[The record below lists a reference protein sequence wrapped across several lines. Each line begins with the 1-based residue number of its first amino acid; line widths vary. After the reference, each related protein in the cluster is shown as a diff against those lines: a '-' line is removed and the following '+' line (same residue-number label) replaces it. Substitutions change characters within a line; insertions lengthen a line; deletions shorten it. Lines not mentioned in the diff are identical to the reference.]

1 MNSAQIPGSRWW
13 KVDFHTHT
21 PASSDYDAQERAV
34 ISERDWLLAYM
45 RAGMDAVM
53 VTDHNCSDWIE
64 RLQQA
69 LQALAT
75 ESPLT
80 DGYRDLVLFPGIEIT
95 THDDVHLL
103 AVFAPGTPKATLDG
117 LLQGRLQWIDPTKPT
132 AERMCTASSTDVI
145 DAIHA
150 QRGLVLAAHVE
161 QLKGVCHG
169 VVDATGTFQP
179 SFKRS
184 LESVLVKVDALE
196 VQDRAAPSYP
206 YVADKI
212 KSFAQVVGSDYPH
225 RLANAG
231 RRFTWLKVT
240 RLDFDGLKL
249 ALLDPEQ
256 AIRRSDDVS
265 GNPQRQP
272 AWRIEG
278 VVIDHLAL
286 HRTQPPLSL
295 RFSPWYSALIGGRG
309 SGKSTVVE
317 ALRLAL
323 GRDVDLKEFEGSEIV
338 KSFENFHKKYESR
351 DKPGVMLDDTTITAV
366 VVRDDGVSE
375 ERYRYRWTWAGKALK
390 VAQWNGQDWETT
402 GLDAAQARERFPVSI
417 FSQKQIFSLA
427 QRPQALLTY
436 LDKAPAVG
444 KAAWE
449 SEFEVSKRAFLGAR
463 TKVRELEALLRNRA
477 PLAAELKEL
486 DRKALVFAQSHYAD
500 RLRTFQYEKQ
510 QLQRLT
516 DFTNGLRQAV
526 STLQESLAEEGR
538 FKDWELTGW
547 QASRPD
553 EQDIQAR
560 AAQLRDTLVNTY
572 QAIRT
577 QTATMP
583 QAMDTFIEA
592 VKASPWRAKNAQ
604 AEANYTTLVAEMR
617 AQGVEGPQ
625 QAATVLQR
633 KEAVEKELAVLAQ
646 KATELDK
653 ARGAC
658 KKAYARVTHV
668 RKCLTRQ
675 RQAFV
680 EQVIRG
686 AGISNL
692 RITLEPL
699 GDVEGGR
706 DRFRQILQLQAGTYL
721 NDIWSE
727 PNERGISTGMLAG
740 LVHAKTVT
748 PLPRRLF
755 QLKTEL
761 EDSSERVLMGLH
773 GKLNTALDKLDGQVW
788 DTLWTWF
795 PEDKV
800 IIEHRERPQGSWRN
814 LELAS
819 AGQKTAAILSF
830 LLAHGDE
837 PLVLDQPEDDLDNA
851 LIYELVVR
859 QLRDN
864 KSRRQLIVVTHNA
877 NIVVNGDAELVQPME
892 IRKGQIETV
901 GGGGLQERHVR
912 ERICDVMEGGREAFE
927 QRYKRILKDLEAQR

>member
-1 MNSAQIPGSRWW
+1 MTTSQIPGSRWW

-21 PASSDYDAQERAV
+21 PASSDYDAQERATV
-34 ISERDWLLAYM
+34 SERDWLLAYM
-45 RAGMDAVM
+45 RAGMDAVA

-64 RLQQA
+64 RLQQT
-69 LQALAT
+69 LQTLAA
-75 ESPLT
+75 ESPRA
-80 DGYRDLVLFPGIEIT
+80 DGYRELVLFPGIEIT

-117 LLQGRLQWIDPTKPT
+117 LLQGRLQWIDPAKPT

-145 DAIHA
+145 DAVHA
-150 QRGLVLAAHVE
+150 QGGLVLAAHVE
-161 QLKGVCHG
+161 QLKGICHG
-169 VVDATGTFQP
+169 VVDAAGKFQT

-184 LESVLVKVDALE
+184 LASVLRKVDGLE
-196 VQDRAAPSYP
+196 VQDRAALSYGH
-206 YVADKI
+206 VADQI

-249 ALLDPEQ
+249 ALHDPEQ

-265 GNPQRQP
+265 GEPQRQP
-272 AWRIEG
+272 AWRIESID
-278 VVIDHLAL
+278 IDHLAL

-309 SGKSTVVE
+309 SGKSTIVE

-323 GRDVDLKEFEGSEIV
+323 GRDVDLKEFEGSESH

-351 DKPGVMLDDTTITAV
+351 DKPGVMLDDTALTAV
-366 VVRDDGVSE
+366 VVKNDGVSA
-375 ERYRYRWTWAGKALK
+375 ERYRYRWAWAGKALQ
-390 VAQWNGQDWETT
+390 VAQWNGHDWEPT
-402 GLDAAQARERFPVSI
+402 GLDAAQARERFPASI

-436 LDKAPAVG
+436 LDKSPAVG
-444 KAAWE
+444 KTAWDA
-449 SEFEVSKRAFLGAR
+449 EFEASKKAFLSAR
-463 TKVRELEALLRNRA
+463 ARVRDLESVLRTRA
-477 PLAAELKEL
+477 PLATELKEL
-486 DRKALVFAQSHYAD
+486 ERKALVFAQSDYAD
-500 RLRTFQYEKQ
+500 RLRSYQYEKQ

-516 DFTNGLRQAV
+516 DFTNGVRQEVA
-526 STLQESLAEEGR
+526 TLQESLADEGR
-538 FKDWELTGW
+538 FKDWELSAW
-547 QASRPD
+547 QAVRAD
-553 EQDIQAR
+553 EQDIRDRAQGLGKALSAAYQVMRDQAAAMKR
-560 AAQLRDTLVNTY
+560 AVSDFS
-572 QAIRT
+572 
-577 QTATMP
+577 
-583 QAMDTFIEA
+583 DA
-592 VKASPWRAKNAQ
+592 VKASPWQAQ
-604 AEANYTTLVAEMR
+604 NTLAEANYKALVAEMR

-633 KEAVEKELAVLAQ
+633 KEAVEKELAVLVQ
-646 KATELDK
+646 KAAELHK
-653 ARGAC
+653 ARSAC
-658 KKAYARVTHV
+658 KLAYARLIHV
-668 RKCLTRQ
+668 RKRLTRK

-680 EQVIRG
+680 DQVIRG
-686 AGISNL
+686 AGITNL
-692 RITLEPL
+692 RIGLQPL

-706 DRFRQILQLQAGTYL
+706 DRFRQLLQLQGGTFVS
-721 NDIWSE
+721 DIWSE
-727 PNERGISTGMLAG
+727 ADQHGVCTGLLAG
-740 LVHAKTVT
+740 LAHGQALA
-748 PLPRRLF
+748 PLPKRLYL
-755 QLKTEL
+755 LKAEL
-761 EDSSERVLMGLH
+761 EDGTERALLGLH
-773 GKLNTALDKLDGQVW
+773 GKLNTALDKLDAQAW
-788 DTLWTWF
+788 DALWTWF
-795 PEDKV
+795 PADKV
-800 IIEHRERPQGSWRN
+800 LIEHRDRPLGTWRN

-892 IRKGQIETV
+892 VRGGQIETA

-912 ERICDVMEGGREAFE
+912 ERICDIMEGGREAFE
-927 QRYKRILKDLEAQR
+927 QRYKRILKDLE

>member
-1 MNSAQIPGSRWW
+1 MSAQTPGSRWW

-21 PASSDYDAQERAV
+21 PASSDYDAQERAA

-53 VTDHNCSDWIE
+53 VTDHNSSDWVE
-64 RLQQA
+64 RLQQV
-69 LQALAT
+69 LQALGA
-75 ESPLT
+75 ENPPP
-80 DGYRDLVLFPGIEIT
+80 DGYRHLVLFPGIEVT
-95 THDDVHLL
+95 THDDIHLL
-103 AVFAPGTPKATLDG
+103 AVFAPGTQKAVLDG
-117 LLQGRLQWIDPTKPT
+117 LLQGRLQWVDSTKPN
-132 AERMCTASSTDVI
+132 AERMCTASSSDVI

-150 QRGLVLAAHVE
+150 LRGLVLAAHVE
-161 QLKGVCHG
+161 QLKGICHG
-169 VVDATGTFQP
+169 VVDASGTFQP

-184 LESVLVKVDALE
+184 LESVLGKVDGLE
-196 VQDRAAPSYP
+196 VQDRAAPSYLH
-206 YVADKI
+206 VADKI
-212 KSFAQVVGSDYPH
+212 KAFAQVVGSDYPH

-231 RRFTWLKVT
+231 RRFTWLKMT

-249 ALLDPEQ
+249 AMLDPEQ
-256 AIRRSDDVS
+256 AIRRFDDVS

-272 AWRIEG
+272 AWRIEDI
-278 VVIDHLAL
+278 VIDHLAL

-309 SGKSTVVE
+309 SGKSTIVE

-323 GRDVDLKEFEGSEIV
+323 GRDVDLKEFEGSDIV

-351 DKPGVMLDDTTITAV
+351 DKPGVMLEDTTLTSV

-375 ERYRYRWTWAGKALK
+375 ERYRYRWTWASKVLQ
-390 VAQWNGQDWETT
+390 VAQWNGQDWENTDLDTT
-402 GLDAAQARERFPVSI
+402 QARERFPVSI

-444 KAAWE
+444 KTAWE
-449 SEFEVSKRAFLGAR
+449 SEFEADKHAFLSTRA
-463 TKVRELEALLRNRA
+463 KVRELEASLRNRA

-486 DRKALVFAQSHYAD
+486 ERKARVFAQSHYAD
-500 RLRTFQYEKQ
+500 RLRSYQYEKQ

-516 DFTNGLRQAV
+516 DFTDGVRQEV
-526 STLQESLAEEGR
+526 STLQDSLANERR
-538 FKDWELTGW
+538 FKDCELDAW
-547 QASRPD
+547 QADRPEEQYIRSLAD
-553 EQDIQAR
+553 E
-560 AAQLRDTLVNTY
+560 LLNTISVAY
-572 QAIRT
+572 QAIHE
-577 QTATMP
+577 QATAMR
-583 QAMDTFIEA
+583 QAVDTFAEA
-592 VKASPWRAKNAQ
+592 VKTSPWQSQNAQ
-604 AEANYTTLVAEMR
+604 AEASYTALVAEMR

-633 KEAVEKELAVLAQ
+633 KEAVEKELAILTQ
-646 KATELDK
+646 KAAELDN
-653 ARGAC
+653 ARAAC
-658 KKAYARVTHV
+658 KKAYARIIHV
-668 RKCLTRQ
+668 RKRLTRK
-675 RQAFV
+675 RQTFV
-680 EQVIRG
+680 EQVIQG
-686 AGISNL
+686 AGITNL

-706 DRFRQILQLQAGTYL
+706 DRFWQLLQLQAGTYL

-727 PNERGISTGMLAG
+727 PNEQGSSTGLLAG
-740 LVHAKTVT
+740 LVHGKAVT
-748 PLPRRLF
+748 PLPKRLY

-761 EDSSERVLMGLH
+761 EDSTERVLLGLH
-773 GKLNTALDKLDGQVW
+773 GKLNTALDKLDGQAW
-788 DTLWTWF
+788 DALWTWF

-800 IIEHRERPQGSWRN
+800 LIEHRDRPQGSWRN

-864 KSRRQLIVVTHNA
+864 KARRQLIVVTHNA

-892 IRKGQIETV
+892 VRKGQIETI